1 MQETAKMSKRPRQP
15 KEEEVEESCNSSK
28 KARPLSAL
36 QLNKLD
42 PQLMYGAMFSITM
55 ASLKAFGLIVG
66 RVITSWRLIIAVSLA
81 YILLL
86 RFAPWATL
94 AAHAGS
100 LLLYAFA
107 EACFFVR
114 THRIRQRLECIR
126 PLEQRP
132 LPLNGPLDIFRRT
145 MGTVEQCAAFSKDT
159 ARSAEE
165 WLQLWFLGA
174 QVDDIYRDNLR
185 EEFAWAFFTRML
197 EEMDI
202 ADQQLLES
210 MVDECERQ
218 FGFNFKP
225 GYNPAVRGIRINF
238 DPLNVWSHP
247 LSYYAS
253 IRALSTGSR
262 QYMRFLGFSY
272 HPGRYEGVP
281 FYHVGAPCHPGQLIK
296 DGVAVSRSKRP
307 PVVFIHGL
315 GPGLAPYLF
324 FIRRLASTHE
334 CFVLELPE
342 ISQVGV
348 ETAPTPQGL
357 ADALADMLASHGHKD
372 ACFIAHS
379 YGTVELSWVL
389 RHRPEIVRKAIFL
402 DPVCFLL
409 SQPDVA
415 FNVLYRKP
423 HNWFMTLVGNTVA
436 WELYTANTL
445 KRHFMWY
452 NNVCWLDELPEQV
465 VVALSSH
472 DDICDSHMVRDYLK
486 EHQRNG
492 KRSQDELDLLW
503 FDGFLHGEFL
513 LYKSAQLQI
522 MELI

>member
-1 MQETAKMSKRPRQP
+1 MSTAIMSKRPRQP
-15 KEEEVEESCNSSK
+15 EGEEVEQDRNSLK

-36 QLNKLD
+36 QLNDLD
-42 PQLMYGAMFSITM
+42 SQLMYGAMFSITK
-55 ASLKAFGLIVG
+55 ASLKAFCLIVG
-66 RVITSWRLIIAVSLA
+66 RVITEWRLIIAVSLA
-81 YILLL
+81 YVLLL

-94 AAHAGS
+94 AAHAGT

-107 EACFFVR
+107 ETCFFLHTNRVR
-114 THRIRQRLECIR
+114 RRLESIR
-126 PLEQRP
+126 PLAQRP
-132 LPLNGPLDIFRRT
+132 LPWTGPLDLFRRT
-145 MGTVEQCAAFSKDT
+145 MENVEQCASFSKGT
-159 ARSAEE
+159 ARSVEE

-174 QVDDIYRDNLR
+174 QVTDICRDNIR
-185 EEFAWAFFTRML
+185 EEFAWAFFTRMMFEL
-197 EEMDI
+197 DI
-202 ADQQLLES
+202 AEKQLLDS

-218 FGFNFKP
+218 FGLNFKL

-247 LSYYAS
+247 LAYYAS
-253 IRALSTGSR
+253 IKALSTGSR

-272 HPGRYEGVP
+272 HPRRYEGVP
-281 FYHVGAPCHPGQLIK
+281 FFHVGPPSHPGQLIK
-296 DGVAVSRSKRP
+296 DGVAVPRSKRP

-324 FIRRLASTHE
+324 FIRRLASAHE

-348 ETAPTPQGL
+348 ETAPTPQAL
-357 ADALADMLASHGHKD
+357 ADALADMLASHGHES
-372 ACFIAHS
+372 ACFIGHS

-389 RHRPEIVRKAIFL
+389 RHRPEIVQKAIFL

-415 FNVLYRKP
+415 FNVLYRRP

-445 KRHFMWY
+445 KRNFFWY
-452 NNVCWLDELPEQV
+452 NNVCWLDALPEQV

-486 EHQRNG
+486 DHQRNC
-492 KRSQDELDLLW
+492 KHSQDELTLLW
-503 FDGFLHGEFL
+503 FDGFFHGELL

-522 MELI
+522 MEHI